1 MRTRRVPRA
10 TMRPRGRW
18 EVLPA
23 SSVGGVLVGDVGDR
37 MGGGK
42 GEEGD
47 EGEGRGR
54 EGGLEG
60 RGRGGGKGRGRAV
73 EEFLDVVE
81 DEVHELVVAFE
92 GSCYW
97 VMLALPSV
105 SNESMG
111 PTYLP
116 SLH

>member
-23 SSVGGVLVGDVGDR
+23 SSVGGVLVGGVGDR

-47 EGEGRGR
+47 EGRKEK
-54 EGGLEG
+54 GG
-60 RGRGGGKGRGRAV
+60 
-73 EEFLDVVE
+73 
-81 DEVHELVVAFE
+81 E
-92 GSCYW
+92 GSG
-97 VMLALPSV
+97 
-105 SNESMG
+105 MG
-111 PTYLP
+111 GEVGR
-116 SLH
+116 